1 MENDHALAERALL
14 RFGELTD
21 GYTAPA
27 SAGALLGLLRDF
39 DRDLREHMYKEN
51 EALFPRAV
59 EAQREAARRQQAA
72 AGQVQPA
79 QFA

>member
-1 MENDHALAERALL
+1 MIE
-14 RFGELTD
+14 
-21 GYTAPA
+21 
-27 SAGALLGLLRDF
+27 GLVDL